1 MTETDRLGRLLTE
14 WSALPQA
21 AQLSDAAFARE
32 MAQVWTASDYA
43 AQTCLR
49 WPDLLL
55 ESYRDG
61 ALEKPLVPGRMAHQ
75 LTETLQ
81 SVESEDALLSAL
93 RQFRRR
99 QMLRIIWR
107 DITRKAALEETLE
120 DLSELAD
127 ICIRQSLDRLM
138 GWAVQQW
145 GTPRDKAGKAQA
157 MVVLGM
163 GKLGAREL
171 NLSSD
176 IDLIFTFPSHGETD
190 ARRPLSNEQFFT
202 RVGRQLINV
211 LGRQTEDGF
220 VFRVDMRLRPF
231 GEAGPLALSFGAMET
246 YYASQAREW
255 ERYAMIKARA
265 ITGEGAY
272 QEQLLG
278 ILRPFV
284 YRRYIDFG
292 AIDAIRDMKRRIQ
305 AEMHHRG
312 MDANIK
318 LGRGGIREIEFIGQ
332 AFQLVYGGR
341 DRDMQIRPI
350 LLVLQQ
356 LQHKQLMA
364 PETVGQLARAYE
376 FLRLTENRLQA
387 WKDEQTHLLPA
398 DEEGRSRVAGS
409 MGFGSWDDF
418 LEQLD
423 EHRTLVEQQFSQV
436 FSDASDEQ
444 HVLEKAWLIRDEQL
458 AANLLAEAGFSRA
471 EEAIKQLQAFR
482 QSAASRTLSET
493 ARQKLNRLMPRLLED
508 VARVEAPELTLE
520 RLLDLLQSI
529 VRRTAYLDLLLENP
543 QVLEQLVRLGSE
555 SRWVISRLVR
565 YPVLLD
571 ELLDPRRLYAPLR
584 REELDEEL
592 DAMLARIDPHDLEQQ
607 MERLRQFAAGNRLR
621 TAAADITGAIPLM
634 VVSDYLTEIAES
646 VLAHVLRLAWDYLV
660 ERHGRPGEVQGTGF
674 AVLGYGKLG
683 GLELGYGSDLDL
695 VFLHADYSQSAV
707 TGGPRSVA
715 NDVFYARLGQRMV
728 HLLNTRTPSGILYE
742 VDMRLRP
749 NGESGLLV
757 TSLKGFGTYQLNSA
771 WTWEHQALVR
781 ARMVAGDETLAGR
794 VAQVRNDVLRQ
805 DRKAEKL
812 REEVCQMR
820 EKMRASL
827 DKSDAENFDLK
838 QGKGGITDI
847 EFMVQY
853 AVLRWAREVPALTA
867 WTDNIRLLETLVE
880 AGLIPATL
888 GESLVL
894 TYQRFRDIYHHL
906 TLQEQAGMI
915 GREKLQEERQMVQEA
930 WQQIMMNGD

>member
-1 MTETDRLGRLLTE
+1 MSGEDRLQNLLE
-14 WSALPQA
+14 QWSACSQA
-21 AQLSDAAFARE
+21 AQITDADFRSE
-32 MAQVWTASDYA
+32 QEQVWAASDYV

-49 WPDLLL
+49 FPELVLELVQGGGLAQPLQKGEMAAQLQVCLEDIADEDGLLR
-55 ESYRDG
+55 S
-61 ALEKPLVPGRMAHQ
+61 
-75 LTETLQ
+75 
-81 SVESEDALLSAL
+81 L

-107 DITRKAALEETLE
+107 DITRKAPLAETLE

-127 ICIRQSLDRLM
+127 VCIRQSLELLM
-138 GWAVQQW
+138 RWAVQQW
-145 GTPRDKAGKAQA
+145 GAPRDSAGVEQA

-176 IDLIFTFPSHGETD
+176 IDLIFTFPAHGETD
-190 ARRPLSNEQFFT
+190 GRRPLSNEQFFT
-202 RVGRQLINV
+202 RLGRQLINA
-211 LGRQTEDGF
+211 LGKQTEDGF

-231 GEAGPLALSFGAMET
+231 GEAGPLALSFNAMET
-246 YYASQAREW
+246 YYESQAREW

-265 ITGEGAY
+265 ITGAAVYREH
-272 QEQLLG
+272 LLG

-292 AIDAIRDMKRRIQ
+292 SIDAIRDMKRRIQ

-318 LGRGGIREIEFIGQ
+318 LGQGGIREIEFIGQ
-332 AFQLVYGGR
+332 VFQLVYGGR
-341 DRDMQIRPI
+341 DADLQIRPI
-350 LLVLQQ
+350 LPVLQR
-356 LQHKQLMA
+356 LQQKGLMQEA
-364 PETVGQLARAYE
+364 AVSSLARAYE

-398 DEEGRSRVAGS
+398 DEMGRRRVAQS
-409 MGFGSWDDF
+409 MGFPSWDEF
-418 LEQLD
+418 LQVLNA
-423 EHRTLVEQQFSQV
+423 HRQQVEEQFSQA
-436 FSDASDEQ
+436 FADTSDEQ
-444 HVLEKAWLIRDEQL
+444 HPLYKAWLIHDENQ
-458 AANLLAEAGFSRA
+458 AAALLTEAGFSDAPEVIR
-471 EEAIKQLQAFR
+471 QLKAFCDTP
-482 QSAASRTLSET
+482 ACRTLSET
-493 ARQKLNRLMPRLLED
+493 ARSKLDQLMPRVLAD
-508 VARVEAPELTLE
+508 VAHVDAPLQTLE
-520 RLLDLLQSI
+520 RILELLQAI
-529 VRRTAYLDLLLENP
+529 VRRTAYMDLLLENP

-555 SRWVISRLVR
+555 SRWVIGQLVR

-584 REELDEEL
+584 REELIHEL
-592 DAMLARIDPHDLEQQ
+592 ETLLARIDADDLEQQ

-634 VVSDYLTEIAES
+634 VVSDYLTEIAEV
-646 VLAHVLRLAWDYLV
+646 VLEQVLQLAWNYLR
-660 ERHGRPGEVQGTGF
+660 ERHGRPGEVEGSGF

-683 GLELGYGSDLDL
+683 GLELGYGSDLDM
-695 VFLHADYSQSAV
+695 VFLHADYSQSAMTDGEKPV
-707 TGGPRSVA
+707 P

-749 NGESGLLV
+749 NGNSGLLV
-757 TSLKGFGTYQLNSA
+757 SSLKGFETYQKERA

-781 ARMVAGDETLAGR
+781 ARCVAGDQALAKQ
-794 VAQVRNDVLRQ
+794 VAEVRAQVLRQ
-805 DRKAEKL
+805 PREPDKL
-812 REEVCQMR
+812 RQEVLEMR
-820 EKMRASL
+820 EKMRQTL
-827 DKSDAENFDLK
+827 DKSSTEAFDIK

-853 AVLRWAREVPALTA
+853 AVLRWARETPALTR
-867 WTDNIRLLETLVE
+867 WTDNIRLLEALVD
-880 AGLIPATL
+880 AGLIPASQ

-894 TYQRFRDIYHHL
+894 AYQRFRNVYHHL
-906 TLQEQAGMI
+906 ALQEQAGVVDS
-915 GREKLQEERQMVQEA
+915 EALQAERQLVQQA
-930 WQQIMMNGD
+930 WQQILMSGD

>member
-1 MTETDRLGRLLTE
+1 MPAADRLGELLAQ
-14 WSALPQA
+14 WSACPQA
-21 AQLSDAAFARE
+21 E
-32 MAQVWTASDYA
+32 MLATEDFTHDQRQVWAASDYV

-49 WPDLLL
+49 YPDLLL
-55 ESYRDG
+55 DLAQGG
-61 ALEKPLVPGRMAHQ
+61 ALDDPLQAGDMAAQ
-75 LTETLQ
+75 LQTGLQGVADEATL
-81 SVESEDALLSAL
+81 LPAL
-93 RQFRRR
+93 RHFRRR

-107 DITRKAALEETLE
+107 DITGKAPLGETLE

-127 ICIRQSLDRLM
+127 VCIRQSLERLTA
-138 GWAVQQW
+138 WAVRQW
-145 GTPRDKAGKAQA
+145 GMPRDGAGQEQT

-176 IDLIFTFPSHGETD
+176 IDLIFTFPAHGETD
-190 ARRPLSNEQFFT
+190 GRRALSNEQFFT
-202 RVGRQLINV
+202 RLGRQLINA
-211 LGRQTEDGF
+211 LGKQTEDGF

-318 LGRGGIREIEFIGQ
+318 LGQGGIREIEFIGQ

-341 DRDMQIRPI
+341 NQDLQIRPI
-350 LLVLQQ
+350 LQVLQQ
-356 LQHKQLMA
+356 LQQKQLM
-364 PETVGQLARAYE
+364 EEEVVSRLTRAYG

-398 DEEGRSRVAGS
+398 DADGRQRLAQS
-409 MGFGSWDDF
+409 MGHASWEEF
-418 LEQLD
+418 LPVLD
-423 EHRTLVEQQFSQV
+423 AHRQQVERHFSQV
-436 FSDASDEQ
+436 FADADGQQ
-444 HVLEKAWLIRDEQL
+444 HPLEKAWRTENEDQ
-458 AANLLAEAGFSRA
+458 AAALLSEAGFDA
-471 EEAIKQLQAFR
+471 AGDVICQLRSFQQAP
-482 QSAASRTLSET
+482 ACRTLSES
-493 ARQKLNRLMPRLLED
+493 ARQKLDQLMPQLLED
-508 VARVEAPELTLE
+508 TARVAQPSLTLE
-520 RLLDLLQSI
+520 RLLELLQAI
-529 VRRTAYLDLLLENP
+529 MRRTAYLDLLLENP
-543 QVLEQLVRLGSE
+543 QVLQQLVRLGSE
-555 SRWVISRLVR
+555 SRWVIGRLVR

-571 ELLDPRRLYAPLR
+571 ELLDPGQLYAPLR
-584 REELDEEL
+584 REELNSEL
-592 DAMLARIDPHDLEQQ
+592 KTLLARIDPYDLEQQ

-634 VVSDYLTEIAES
+634 VVSDYLTEIAEV
-646 VLAHVLRLAWDYLV
+646 VLEHVLQLAWDYLL
-660 ERHGRPGEVQGTGF
+660 ERHGRPAGVRGKGF
-674 AVLGYGKLG
+674 AVVGYGKLG
-683 GLELGYGSDLDL
+683 GQELGYGSDLDL
-695 VFLHADYSQSAV
+695 VFLHADYPQTAV
-707 TGGPRSVA
+707 TDGPKSVA

-749 NGESGLLV
+749 NGNSGLLV
-757 TSLKGFGTYQLNSA
+757 SALGGFEKYQLHRA
-771 WTWEHQALVR
+771 WVWEHQALVR
-781 ARMVAGDETLAGR
+781 ARVVAGDAAL
-794 VAQVRNDVLRQ
+794 
-805 DRKAEKL
+805 AEKFGSVRSQVLGQQRDGEAL
-812 REEVCQMR
+812 RREVREMR
-820 EKMRASL
+820 EKMRRNL
-827 DKSDAENFDLK
+827 DKSSVEKIDIK

-853 AVLRWAREVPALTA
+853 AVLRWAREVPALAA
-867 WTDNIRLLETLVE
+867 WTDNSRLLEALVD
-880 AGLIPATL
+880 AGLISASL

-894 TYQRFRDIYHHL
+894 VYQRFRGVYHRL
-906 TLQEQAGMI
+906 ALQEQAGMVD
-915 GREKLQEERQMVQEA
+915 RETLQQERQLVRQA
-930 WQQIMMNGD
+930 WRQIMGAST

>member
-1 MTETDRLGRLLTE
+1 MSGAERLESLLAQ
-14 WSALPQA
+14 WSACPQA
-21 AQLSDAAFARE
+21 E
-32 MAQVWTASDYA
+32 MLATEDFVHEQRQVWAASDYV

-49 WPDLLL
+49 HPDLLL
-55 ESYRDG
+55 DLVRDG
-61 ALEKPLVPGRMAHQ
+61 VLDRALETGEMAAQ
-75 LTETLQ
+75 LRVVLE
-81 SVESEDALLSAL
+81 EAADEAALLPAL
-93 RQFRRR
+93 RRFRRR

-107 DITRKAALEETLE
+107 DITGKAPLGETLE

-127 ICIRQSLDRLM
+127 VCIRQSLERLTA
-138 GWAVQQW
+138 WAVQQW
-145 GTPRDKAGKAQA
+145 GMPRDGAGQEQT

-176 IDLIFTFPSHGETD
+176 IDLIFTFPAHGETD
-190 ARRPLSNEQFFT
+190 GRRPLSNEQFFT
-202 RVGRQLINV
+202 RLGRQLINA
-211 LGRQTEDGF
+211 LGKQTEDGF

-231 GEAGPLALSFGAMET
+231 GEAGPLALSFNAMET

-312 MDANIK
+312 MEANIK
-318 LGRGGIREIEFIGQ
+318 LGQGGIREIEFIGQ

-341 DRDMQIRPI
+341 DRDLQIRPI
-350 LLVLQQ
+350 LQVLQR
-356 LQHKQLMA
+356 LQQKQLI
-364 PETVGQLARAYE
+364 EEKVVSRLCRAYE

-398 DEEGRSRVAGS
+398 DADGRQRLARS
-409 MGFGSWDDF
+409 MGYASWEAF
-418 LEQLD
+418 LPALD
-423 EHRTLVEQQFSQV
+423 AHRRQVEQYFSRV
-436 FSDASDEQ
+436 FSDDNDQQ
-444 HVLEKAWLIRDEQL
+444 HPLEKVWLMEDQAQ
-458 AANLLAEAGFSRA
+458 AAALLAEAGFDA
-471 EEAIKQLQAFR
+471 AGDAIRQLRVFR
-482 QSAASRTLSET
+482 QSPACRTLSES
-493 ARQKLNRLMPRLLED
+493 ARQKLDQLMPRLLED
-508 VARVEAPELTLE
+508 VARVARPCLTLE
-520 RLLDLLQSI
+520 RLLELLQAI

-543 QVLEQLVRLGSE
+543 QVLQQLVRLGSE
-555 SRWVISRLVR
+555 SRWVIGRLVR

-571 ELLDPRRLYAPLR
+571 ELLDPGQLYTPLR
-584 REELDEEL
+584 REELNTEL
-592 DAMLARIDPHDLEQQ
+592 KTLLARIDPHDLEQQ

-634 VVSDYLTEIAES
+634 VVSDYLTEIAEV
-646 VLAHVLRLAWDYLV
+646 VLEHVLQLAWDYLL
-660 ERHGRPGEVQGTGF
+660 ERHGRPAEVRDKGF
-674 AVLGYGKLG
+674 AVIGYGKLG
-683 GLELGYGSDLDL
+683 GRELGYGSDLDL
-695 VFLHADYSQSAV
+695 VFLHADYPQTAM
-707 TGGPRSVA
+707 TDGPKSVA

-749 NGESGLLV
+749 NGSSGQLV
-757 TSLKGFGTYQLNSA
+757 SSLSGFEKYQLNQA

-781 ARMVAGDETLAGR
+781 ARVVVGDAALAEKIGK
-794 VAQVRNDVLRQ
+794 VRLQVLRQ
-805 DRKAEKL
+805 QRDADKL
-812 REEVCQMR
+812 CREVREMR
-820 EKMRASL
+820 EKMRRNL
-827 DKSDAENFDLK
+827 DKSSAEKFDIK

-853 AVLRWAREVPALTA
+853 AVLRWAREVSALAA
-867 WTDNIRLLETLVE
+867 WTDNIRLLEALVD
-880 AGLIPATL
+880 AGLISASL
-888 GESLVL
+888 GESLIL
-894 TYQRFRDIYHHL
+894 AYQRFRDVYHHL
-906 TLQEQAGMI
+906 ALQEQAGLVD
-915 GREKLQEERQMVQEA
+915 GETLRQERRLVQQA
-930 WQQIMMNGD
+930 WRQIMGASA

>member
-1 MTETDRLGRLLTE
+1 MTVPSRLEDLLAR
-14 WSALPQA
+14 WSDCPQA
-21 AQLSDAAFARE
+21 AQLSDASFLRE
-32 MAQVWTASDYA
+32 QEQVWAASDFVA
-43 AQTCLR
+43 NTCLR
-49 WPDLLL
+49 YPELLL
-55 ESYRDG
+55 ELVQTA
-61 ALEKPLVPGRMAHQ
+61 ALSNL
-75 LTETLQ
+75 LQ
-81 SVESEDALLSAL
+81 SGEMAGQLRDWLQGVEDEEMLLRSL

-107 DITRKAALEETLE
+107 DITHKAPLGETLE

-127 ICIRQSLDRLM
+127 ICIRQSLECLM
-138 GWAVQQW
+138 TWAVQQW
-145 GTPRDKAGKAQA
+145 GVPRDAEGQKQA

-176 IDLIFTFPSHGETD
+176 IDLIFTFPAHGETD
-190 ARRPLSNEQFFT
+190 APRPLSNEQFFT
-202 RVGRQLINV
+202 RVGRQLINA
-211 LGRQTEDGF
+211 LGKQTEDGF

-231 GEAGPLALSFGAMET
+231 GEAGPLALSFNAMET

-265 ITGEGAY
+265 ITGDAVY
-272 QEQLLG
+272 REQLLG

-292 AIDAIRDMKRRIQ
+292 SIDAIRDMKRRIQ

-318 LGRGGIREIEFIGQ
+318 LGQGGIREIEFIGQ

-341 DRDMQIRPI
+341 DRDLQIRPI
-350 LLVLQQ
+350 LRVLQQ
-356 LQHKQLMA
+356 LQQKRLME
-364 PETVGQLARAYE
+364 ETVVTSLSRAYE
-376 FLRLTENRLQA
+376 FLRLIENRLQA

-398 DEEGRSRVAGS
+398 DEEGRARVAQS
-409 MGFGSWDDF
+409 MGHASWAEF
-418 LEQLD
+418 LQVLNGHRQRVEEQ
-423 EHRTLVEQQFSQV
+423 FAQV
-436 FSDASDEQ
+436 FSEADDEQ
-444 HVLEKAWLIRDEQL
+444 HPLQKAWLIHDENQ
-458 AANLLAEAGFSRA
+458 AAALLAEAGFA
-471 EEAIKQLQAFR
+471 EVPEVVRQLKAFCETP
-482 QSAASRTLSET
+482 ACRTLSET
-493 ARQKLNRLMPRLLED
+493 ARKKLDQLMPRLLAD
-508 VARVEAPELTLE
+508 VAQVDEPLQTLE
-520 RLLDLLQSI
+520 PLLELLQAI
-529 VRRTAYLDLLLENP
+529 VRRTAYVDLLLENP

-555 SRWVISRLVR
+555 SRWVVSQLVR

-584 REELDEEL
+584 REELNHEL
-592 DAMLARIDPHDLEQQ
+592 DTLLARIDADDLEQQ

-634 VVSDYLTEIAES
+634 VVSDYLTEIAEV
-646 VLAHVLRLAWDYLV
+646 VLEHVLQLAWRYLV
-660 ERHGRPGEVQGTGF
+660 KRHGRPGEVEGAGF

-695 VFLHADYSQSAV
+695 VFLHADYSQLAM
-707 TGGPRSVA
+707 TDGDKSVP

-749 NGESGLLV
+749 NGNSGLLV
-757 TSLKGFGTYQLNSA
+757 SSLKGFETYQLERA

-781 ARMVAGDETLAGR
+781 ARCVAGDKALAGQME
-794 VAQVRNDVLRQ
+794 AVRSRVLRRER
-805 DRKAEKL
+805 DAHKL
-812 REEVCQMR
+812 RQEVQGMR
-820 EKMRASL
+820 EKMRESL
-827 DKSDAENFDLK
+827 DRSSAEEFDLK

-853 AVLRWAREVPALTA
+853 AVLRWAQESPALTR
-867 WTDNIRLLETLVE
+867 WTDNIRLLETLVDE
-880 AGLIPATL
+880 GLIPASQ

-894 TYQRFRDIYHHL
+894 AYQRFRDVYHHL
-906 TLQEQAGMI
+906 ALQEKP
-915 GREKLQEERQMVQEA
+915 GRVSRKTLQEERQLVQQV
-930 WQQIMMNGD
+930 WQQIVMSGD